1 MMKIQY
7 DLFGSFSQSS
17 NYDSFALH
25 SYEEKTGISKAHFQ
39 WAFYQLTFVENN
51 WENRSHSFFV
61 VPFGEPSF
69 FNFFYFAKVTII
81 CWKNKSTSCKNPFF
95 LSFLKIFWTQTSENS
110 P

>member
-1 MMKIQY
+1 MTCLVVFHKVQIMTALLFIPMKKGLEY
-7 DLFGSFSQSS
+7 PKPTFNGLFISS
-17 NYDSFALH
+17 PLWKTI
-25 SYEEKTGISKAHFQ
+25 EKNI
-39 WAFYQLTFVENN
+39 
-51 WENRSHSFFV
+51 SHSFFV

-69 FNFFYFAKVTII
+69 LNFFYFAKVTII